1 MRADRPS
8 RTAVLIAA
16 ATVFL
21 SRDPELALLVPSE
34 AATWC
39 RLLLK
44 EDPLVKTLL
53 HPALR
58 WFVRLAERATVPGLM
73 LHFMLRKRWI
83 EEAVRE
89 GLVQGCR
96 EVVVIGAGFDTLCV
110 RLAGEFP
117 RVTFIEVDHPATQRR
132 KRAALPPELHNLR
145 LVEVDLAQQKLE
157 EVCRPRNDAAVVIEG
172 LLMYLTEAQVG
183 RLFSAL
189 KDCRRIVFTVMD
201 APAFRNATPLVS
213 RLLAAWRE
221 PFKSSLRPGEAPAF
235 VERFGFRL
243 RSVTGDEDLRKRYL
257 DGRRDRALAQGE
269 IILVADRL

>member
-21 SRDPELALLVPSE
+21 SRDPELALLVPSG

-39 RLLLK
+39 RLFLK
-44 EDPLVKTLL
+44 DPLAKTLL

-58 WFVRLAERATVPGLM
+58 WFVRLSERATVPGLM

-89 GLVQGCR
+89 GLAQGCR
-96 EVVVIGAGFDTLCV
+96 EVVVIGAGFDTLCL

-117 RVTFIEVDHPATQRR
+117 HATFIEVDHPATQRR
-132 KRAALPPELHNLR
+132 KREALSPDNLR
-145 LVEVDLAQQKLE
+145 LVEADLARQKLE
-157 EVCRPRNDAAVVIEG
+157 DVCRPGNDAVVVIEG
-172 LLMYLTEAQVG
+172 LLMYLTDSEVA
-183 RLFSAL
+183 RLFDGV
-189 KDCRRIVFTVMD
+189 KRCRRIVFTVMD

-213 RLLAAWRE
+213 KLLAAWRE
-221 PFKSSLRPGEAPAF
+221 PFKSSLRPGEADAF
-235 VERFGFRL
+235 LGRFGFRL
-243 RSVTGDEDLRKRYL
+243 RSVTGDEELRKRYL
-257 DGRRDRALAQGE
+257 DGRRERALAQGE
-269 IILVADRL
+269 IIVIADRP

>member
-8 RTAVLIAA
+8 STATLIAA

-21 SRDPELALLVPSE
+21 SRDPELAPLVPAG
-34 AATWC
+34 AADWC
-39 RLLLK
+39 SRFLRNR
-44 EDPLVKTLL
+44 VVL

-58 WFVRLAERATVPGLM
+58 WLARLAERATVPGLM

-89 GLVQGCR
+89 GLAQGCR

-110 RLAGEFP
+110 RLASEFP
-117 RVTFIEVDHPATQRR
+117 QATFVEVDHPATQHR
-132 KRAALPPELHNLR
+132 KREALPSELHNLR
-145 LVEVDLAQQKLE
+145 LVEADLARQKLE
-157 EVCRPRNDAAVVIEG
+157 DVCRPAKDSVVVIEG
-172 LLMYLTEAQVG
+172 LLMYLTEAEVA
-183 RLFSAL
+183 RLFDAVR
-189 KDCRRIVFTVMD
+189 DCRRIVFTVMD

-221 PFKSSLRPGEAPAF
+221 PFKSLLRPGEAPAF
-235 VERFGFRL
+235 LERFGLRL

-257 DGRRDRALAQGE
+257 GGRRERALALGE
-269 IILVADRL
+269 IILVADRP

>member
-1 MRADRPS
+1 LSEDRPS
-8 RTAVLIAA
+8 ATALLIAA

-21 SRDPELALLVPSE
+21 SRDPELGLLVPSG
-34 AATWC
+34 AAMWC
-39 RLLLK
+39 RLFLK
-44 EDPLVKTLL
+44 DPLVKTLL

-58 WFVRLAERATVPGLM
+58 WLVRLAERATVPGLM

-89 GLVQGCR
+89 GLAQGCR
-96 EVVVIGAGFDTLCV
+96 EVVVIGAGFDTLCL

-117 RVTFIEVDHPATQRR
+117 QARFIEVDHPATQRR
-132 KRAALPPELHNLR
+132 KREAVGEAVRNLR
-145 LVEVDLAQQKLE
+145 FVAADLAREK
-157 EVCRPRNDAAVVIEG
+157 VYTPAKDSVVVIEG
-172 LLMYLTEAQVG
+172 LLMYLTDNEVA
-183 RLFSAL
+183 RLFEGV
-189 KDCRRIVFTVMD
+189 KRCRRIVFTAMD

-221 PFKSSLRPGEAPAF
+221 PFRSSLRPGEAPAF